1 MFIPGIEA
9 TRTRKA
15 KGVEGLEDGKT
26 HLRRGNSGNANA
38 REMDYESFLDFVLA
52 QENKDSPEGI
62 TNLNG
67 RGFLTTADIHT
78 LFRDVH
84 QKWIEG
90 GSYELCIRRFRELNR
105 DM

>member
-1 MFIPGIEA
+1 FDE
-9 TRTRKA
+9 
-15 KGVEGLEDGKT
+15 

-38 REMDYESFLDFVLA
+38 REIDYESFLDFVLA

-78 LFRDVH
+78 LFR
-84 QKWIEG
+84 
-90 GSYELCIRRFRELNR
+90 
-105 DM
+105 